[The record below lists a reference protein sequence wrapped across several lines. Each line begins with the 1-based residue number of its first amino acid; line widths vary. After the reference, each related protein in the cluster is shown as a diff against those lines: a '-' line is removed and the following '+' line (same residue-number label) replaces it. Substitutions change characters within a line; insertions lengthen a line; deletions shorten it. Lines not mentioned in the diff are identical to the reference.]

1 MQLRPLFSLLLCA
14 SSLAGACNVFSQTA
28 PPAPPQPPVNP
39 LSSVLVLGDSASSG
53 FQNGSL
59 LDSQQ
64 PHGWESLVAAQA
76 GFRLRLPLIAA
87 PGFPNV
93 YTLLQGT
100 FPPVLSRANG
110 ATIGRDD
117 QNQVVDDF
125 ATPGHTLHDI
135 LNTAPPPQATPGSA
149 TSLVLGYPAGTTGTQ
164 VEQAIARQP
173 TTIYLWIG
181 NNDLLVADGMG
192 SPDGIT
198 PLASFTADY
207 TQLISTLKN
216 KTAAHLIVANLPDV
230 TKLPYM
236 TGASDLLNEC
246 QQVTG
251 VPWEVFSMLFGIYPG
266 ELLNWQGL
274 ADWHANVERVEA
286 GQWPVPLPTNEVLTV
301 AEIAQVRS
309 MTDSFNQVIA
319 QQVAAAGGTLVDL
332 HGALDTLA
340 QDGVTLNGYHAT
352 THYLGGLYS
361 LDGIHPSNT
370 GYALFSN
377 QFIAATNTALGL
389 SIPLVDAAAVAT
401 TDPLFGPGLT
411 VGYSPYTM
419 PGVSPEAGKA
429 VDTVILKGGAE
440 PQ

>member
-1 MQLRPLFSLLLCA
+1 MPLRSTLHLLLSACSLFSTCEAL
-14 SSLAGACNVFSQTA
+14 SQTR
-28 PPAPPQPPVNP
+28 PMTPAESPVNP

-59 LDSQQ
+59 LDTQQ
-64 PHGWESLVAAQA
+64 PHGWQSLVAAQA
-76 GFRLRLPLIAA
+76 GFRLRLPLIAS
-87 PGFPNV
+87 PGFPNM
-93 YTLLQGT
+93 YTLVQGT
-100 FPPVLSRANG
+100 LPPVLSRANG

-135 LNTAPPPQATPGSA
+135 LNTAPPAQPTAGSA

-173 TTIYLWIG
+173 STIYLWIG

-192 SPDGIT
+192 SSDGVT
-198 PLASFTADY
+198 SLASFTADY
-207 TQLISTLKN
+207 TQLITLL
-216 KTAAHLIVANLPDV
+216 KTKTTAHLIVGNLPDV

-236 TGASDLLNEC
+236 TSAGDLLDEC

-251 VPWEVFSMLFGIYPG
+251 VPSQLFSWLFGIYPG

-286 GQWPVPLPTNEVLTV
+286 GQWPVPLPPNEVLT
-301 AEIAQVRS
+301 ASEIAQVQS

-332 HGALDTLA
+332 HGAMDTLA
-340 QDGVTLNGYHAT
+340 RDGVTLNGYHAT

-389 SIPLVDAAAVAT
+389 SISPVDAAAVAA

-411 VGYSPYTM
+411 SGYTPYNTPRM
-419 PGVSPEAGKA
+419 SPEAGKA
-429 VDTVILKGGAE
+429 VDTIVFKGTVK